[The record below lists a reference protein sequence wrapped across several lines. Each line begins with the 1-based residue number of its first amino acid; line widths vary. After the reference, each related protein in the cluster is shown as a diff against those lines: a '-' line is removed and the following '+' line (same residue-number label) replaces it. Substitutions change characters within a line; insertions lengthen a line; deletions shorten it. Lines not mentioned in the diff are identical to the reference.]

1 MTAVEVI
8 EIQNEIIKLQSDS
21 INELFRILAQHLTP
35 DEIKTIPTLSAMSR
49 AAKLNAQLNDGS
61 LISST

>member
-1 MTAVEVI
+1 MTAIEVI
-8 EIQNEIIKLQSDS
+8 EMQNEIIKLQSDS

-49 AAKLNAQLNDGS
+49 AAKLNAELNNGS
-61 LISST
+61 LISSM